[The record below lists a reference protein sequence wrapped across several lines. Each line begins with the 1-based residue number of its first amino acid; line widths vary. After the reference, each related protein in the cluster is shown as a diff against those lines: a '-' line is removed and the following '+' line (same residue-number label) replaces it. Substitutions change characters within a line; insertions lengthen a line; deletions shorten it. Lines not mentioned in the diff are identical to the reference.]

1 MKKTIIFCVII
12 LCYNLVYAQDDKK
25 NLENF
30 LNAVGSAASKM
41 IDNAKVNKSKKKLE
55 QMRSEGRPGADC
67 YYIDGNGDLRQ
78 DQIDCYVGGQYYG
91 VTYCTTCEELNRNY
105 NMRIAEQEKQRQ
117 KEEFAE
123 SRCVDLGL
131 PSGTK
136 WYRGGMTIHYL
147 SSYQKNN
154 CLYKIYNNP
163 YDDCYRLPT
172 YQEYYELLTY
182 CSFYFDTCGV
192 RAVGPNGNSI
202 YFMADGYIYSSCN
215 MYDDYINRNRDYAS
229 EICKVGIYWT
239 GTDGYVFYF
248 NSENKQI
255 TLFDMFNK
263 WGFNYIVPVYFVKK

>member
-1 MKKTIIFCVII
+1 MKKSVLFWLLI
-12 LCYNLVYAQDDKK
+12 LSFSIANAQSDGSTTSNVVQELFNLGGQAIYN
-25 NLENF
+25 
-30 LNAVGSAASKM
+30 SKY
-41 IDNAKVNKSKKKLE
+41 KKSKETIEMYKR
-55 QMRSEGRPGADC
+55 QGRPDADC
-67 YYIDGNGDLRQ
+67 YYIDQNGDLRQ
-78 DQIDCYVGGQYYG
+78 EKVDCYVGGEYRGNMECSLCAGLQ
-91 VTYCTTCEELNRNY
+91 RNY
-105 NMRIAEQEKQRQ
+105 EQREAEREKKRQ

-136 WYRGGMTIHYL
+136 WYNGGTLHYL
-147 SSYQKNN
+147 SSYQKNY

-202 YFMADGYIYSSCN
+202 YFMADGYIYTSCN
-215 MYDDYINRNRDYAS
+215 MYDDYIYRNRDYAS

-255 TLFDMFNK
+255 TLFDMSNK